1 MVVMYDADIVG
12 WEQRAWEGW
21 YGEGLEEVNMVLEW
35 SSNKLG
41 GFPWMLVVVFC
52 DQKQISD
59 TGGGYK
65 GVTVAEPAV
74 VILVNHVA
82 RVMQVSC
89 DGRPVSKVTTR
100 TAGQVI
106 RVGAVVKGKVVM

>member
-1 MVVMYDADIVG
+1 
-12 WEQRAWEGW
+12 
-21 YGEGLEEVNMVLEW
+21 
-35 SSNKLG
+35 
-41 GFPWMLVVVFC
+41 MLVFC

-59 TGGGYK
+59 TGGEYK

-89 DGRPVSKVTTR
+89 DGGPVSKVTTR

-106 RVGAVVKGKVVM
+106 RVGAVVKGKVMMHCGGHLQPYQSH